1 MERTIKKAACE
12 HYSNSDYKQRAE
24 IAHGKEISIAT
35 SVMRK
40 AAIESFEA
48 GAEYLKSFLL
58 GKLQVYKG
66 AMILDGY
73 DPEDSCIKFMNEL
86 IEEINGGEYSSWI
99 SVEKQLPKENELV
112 LCRMKSNG
120 AIVSG
125 YIFISPDNYAC
136 VSTLPDFEFEDY
148 GGYVCDMW
156 RPMPE

>member
-99 SVEKQLPKENELV
+99 SIEKRLPPVGTKVLVKTKNDNYLVSGMYIPTDCKGTVLGEKQWKG
-112 LCRMKSNG
+112 SG
-120 AIVSG
+120 AFKDNIVK
-125 YIFISPDNYAC
+125 
-136 VSTLPDFEFEDY
+136 
-148 GGYVCDMW
+148 W
-156 RPMPE
+156 RPIPE

>member
-1 MERTIKKAACE
+1 MERTIEEQAKRYASSE
-12 HYSNSDYKQRAE
+12 
-24 IAHGKEISIAT
+24 
-35 SVMRK
+35 
-40 AAIESFEA
+40 IESGGLCGLNGIDASKYQPFID
-48 GAEYLKSFLL
+48 GANWLKSLL
-58 GKLQVYKG
+58 LEKLQVYKG

-73 DPEDSCIKFMNEL
+73 EPEDACIKFMNEL

-156 RPMPE
+156 RPIPE